1 MFDRVLNTPPGLT
14 TVIYEKLLLTL
25 VHIQYIS
32 PSCVDVSYEIQFTKI
47 YIRTKIY
54 VKIAKLK
61 ITHKFAL
68 QVFDIFIVFD
78 ICRVIF

>member
-14 TVIYEKLLLTL
+14 TVIYEKLLLSL